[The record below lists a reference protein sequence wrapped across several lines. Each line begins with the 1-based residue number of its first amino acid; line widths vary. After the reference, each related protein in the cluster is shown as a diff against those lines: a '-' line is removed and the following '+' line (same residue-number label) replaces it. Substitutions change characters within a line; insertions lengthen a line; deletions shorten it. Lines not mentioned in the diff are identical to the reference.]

1 MKIKG
6 ETILI
11 IGALIAGAYFLY
23 KMFGGTVQA
32 VSDVVGGVG
41 QTIDTGK
48 QILQQPV
55 VPDTPEIGIKAPT
68 VIDYIFP
75 PAGIPKFIDNFVTDN
90 TGKANVMTAP
100 IKAALTVGLVT
111 GALEPST
118 KTVTAIGTTNTTG
131 LSKAEVQQAVT
142 QMDTSYK
149 KFYPAPPIN
158 KAVPGKKA
166 ALITNFNKLQTPAV
180 QIQAYNVAQKVVK
193 VDGAFKKVM

>member
-11 IGALIAGAYFLY
+11 IGALAAGAYLLY
-23 KMFGGTVQA
+23 KMFGGAAQA

-55 VPDTPEIGIKAPT
+55 VPDVPEIGIKGPS
-68 VIDYIFP
+68 VIDYVFP
-75 PAGIPKFIDNFVTDN
+75 PAGIPKFLDNFVTDN

-100 IKAALTVGLVT
+100 VKAALTVGLAT
-111 GALEPST
+111 GALKVIET
-118 KTVTAIGTTNTTG
+118 KNAKTG
-131 LSKAEVQQAVT
+131 LTTKEVQQSIR
-142 QMDTSYK
+142 QMDESYK
-149 KFYPAPPIN
+149 KFYPAAPIN
-158 KAVPGKKA
+158 KQATTKSA

-180 QIQAYNVAQKVVK
+180 QIQAYNVAPKVVK
-193 VDGAFKKVM
+193 VGNAFKKVM